1 MRSETKAVSGA
12 QKVAA
17 FLLSLDKSAAA
28 AVLKS
33 LDPRV
38 VSEVASAMTELD
50 PKLLDRAAVDAL
62 YTELSKTLHTPSKP
76 RAAADGELSTLLESS
91 IGKDKS
97 KSVLNEIVERR
108 RHERPFA
115 RIEKMPSAVVG
126 RALREESTAVAA
138 LVLAHLEPKFSAEI
152 LAAFEPDAA
161 VDVVKRMSQIVPPGF
176 DTLATVADSVEAR
189 VTIVGARPS
198 PIEPKERLKTIA
210 QMLSLSQKEVERAVL
225 EGLEDTDQEMV
236 GTIREFMFTWDDLAS
251 LDKRGMQKVLSSVET
266 RSLAIGLKGSRPEVE
281 ANIMNNLSTR
291 VKAMIVDE
299 RELAGALPMIEI
311 LASREIIMKAVRGL
325 LESGELSSSKA
336 GEELVA

>member
-1 MRSETKAVSGA
+1 MKPEQKSISGP

-17 FLLSLDKSAAA
+17 FLLSLDKDAAS

-50 PKLLDRAAVDAL
+50 PKLQDRAAVDAL
-62 YTELSKTLHTPSKP
+62 YTELSRLLHTPAKP
-76 RAAADGELSTLLESS
+76 RAAADGELASMLEASL
-91 IGKDKS
+91 GKDKS
-97 KSVLNEIVERR
+97 RVVLAEIHDRR

-115 RIEKMPSAVVG
+115 NLEKQPSLIVG
-126 RALREESTAVAA
+126 RALREESPAVAA
-138 LVLAHLEPKFSAEI
+138 LVLAHLAPKLSAEI
-152 LAAFEPDAA
+152 LSAFDPEVA

-176 DTLATVADSVEAR
+176 DTLVTVAECVEAR
-189 VTIVGARPS
+189 MAIVGALPS

-210 QMLSLSQKEVERAVL
+210 QMLTLSQKEVEKAVL
-225 EGLEDTDQEMV
+225 EGLEETDKEMV
-236 GTIREFMFTWDDLAS
+236 TEIREYMFTWDDLAT
-251 LDKRGMQKVLSSVET
+251 LDKRAMQKVLSSVET
-266 RSLAIGLKGSRPEVE
+266 RALAIGLKGSRPEVE

-291 VKAMIVDE
+291 VRAMIADE
-299 RELAGALPMIEI
+299 RDLAGALPMIEI
-311 LASREIIMKAVRGL
+311 LQSREVIMKAVRGL

>member
-1 MRSETKAVSGA
+1 MKAQSKSISGA

-17 FLLSLDKSAAA
+17 FLLSLDKAAAA

-38 VSEVASAMTELD
+38 VSEVAAAMTELD
-50 PKLLDRAAVDAL
+50 PKLQDRAAVDAL
-62 YTELSKTLHTPSKP
+62 YTELSKSLHTPSKP

-97 KSVLNEIVERR
+97 KSVLSEITERR

-115 RIEKMPSAVVG
+115 RIEKMPSAMVG
-126 RALREESTAVAA
+126 RALREESAAVAA
-138 LVLAHLEPKFSAEI
+138 LVLAHLEPQLSAEI
-152 LAAFEPDAA
+152 LAAFEPEAA

-176 DTLATVADSVEAR
+176 DTLATVAESVEAR

-198 PIEPKERLKTIA
+198 PVEPKERLKTIA
-210 QMLSLSQKEVERAVL
+210 QMLTLSQKEVEKAVL
-225 EGLEDTDQEMV
+225 EGLEDTDKEMV
-236 GTIREFMFTWDDLAS
+236 GTIREFMFTWDDLAT

-266 RSLAIGLKGSRPEVE
+266 RSLAIGLKGSKPEVE

-291 VKAMIVDE
+291 VKAMILDE
-299 RELAGALPMIEI
+299 RELAGALPMVEI
-311 LASREIIMKAVRGL
+311 MASRETIMKAVRGL